1 MKRQQVVVLVIAG
14 LLVLIGLGAWTG
26 AQTSSSKTMRQ
37 TTDSASIV
45 VKQPA
50 LQSRHHAGN
59 YTKAQALAKIDRVM
73 KNAHIMGTLLI
84 TNDGSAG
91 VMTRSYGYADV
102 ASAKKNSADE
112 VYPLASLEKAIT
124 GTVIQGLINQGK
136 LKMTTPLSRY
146 FPQIPYAKNITMR
159 DLLDHR
165 SGLRMGEPVPASILP
180 NEAAEIKYTV
190 DHLTSTNNHA
200 FAYSNANFTMLA
212 GVIRKVTGRSY
223 MATVRETILKPLG
236 MRHTYAYNQIPIN
249 IINPDSYQLT
259 KGYSQSAVISKPLQ
273 SSELGAGSLYS
284 SVGDYYKFINGLFTG
299 KLVGKAGFNSLSA
312 NQKISYAGG
321 IYYLGHGNVRIGGSD
336 NSFETYYM
344 GTVDAKI
351 GVVLFDNQGVFDG
364 DNSVGFAIQAILA
377 KSDPL

>member
-1 MKRQQVVVLVIAG
+1 MKRQSLVLTVISG
-14 LLVLIGLGAWTG
+14 LLVVIGLSSWAVKTTSAPKGIQ
-26 AQTSSSKTMRQ
+26 QTS
-37 TTDSASIV
+37 DSASIV
-45 VKQPA
+45 VKQPT
-50 LQSRHHAGN
+50 LKSQQRAGN
-59 YTKAQALAKIDRVM
+59 YTKAQALAKIDTVM

-84 TNDGSAG
+84 TNNGAAG

-112 VYPLASLEKAIT
+112 VYPLASLQKAIT

-136 LKMTTPLSRY
+136 LKMTTPLSQY
-146 FPQIPYAKNITMR
+146 FPRIPYAKNITIR

-180 NEAAEIKYTV
+180 NEAAEINYTV
-190 DHLTSTNNHA
+190 DHLKSTNNHA

-212 GVIRKVTGRSY
+212 GVIRKATGKSY
-223 MATVRETILKPLG
+223 MENVQTIILKPLG
-236 MRHTYAYNQIPIN
+236 MHHTYNYNQIPIN
-249 IINPDSYQLT
+249 IIDPNSYQLT

-299 KLVGKAGFNSLSA
+299 KLVGRAGFNELSA
-312 NQKISYAGG
+312 GQKISYAGG

-336 NSFETYYM
+336 NSFQTYFM
-344 GTVDAKI
+344 GTTDAKI
-351 GVVLFDNQGVFDG
+351 GVVLFDNQGVFNG
-364 DNSVGFAIQAILA
+364 DNSVGFAIRAILA
-377 KSDPL
+377 KSDPF